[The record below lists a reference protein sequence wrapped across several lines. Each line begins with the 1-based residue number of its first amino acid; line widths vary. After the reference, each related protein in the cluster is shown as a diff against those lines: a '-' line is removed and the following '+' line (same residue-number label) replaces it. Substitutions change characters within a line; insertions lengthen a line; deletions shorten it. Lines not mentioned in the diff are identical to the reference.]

1 MHQKSISVGYRG
13 VRAAIKVAAATLG
26 VSISLFVAAALADDS
41 SSPLVVA
48 FGDSLTAGYGLEP
61 GAGFPYQL
69 EAALRERGYERV
81 KVHNAGVSGDT
92 SAGGR
97 SRLNWNLSA
106 LGAAPDLLILELGA
120 NDALRGI
127 APERTRANI
136 RAILEQLKDRGVP
149 VLLAGMLAPP
159 NLGTDYGDDFNAIFP
174 DLAEE
179 FDVPLYPFFLDGVA
193 ADAALNQP
201 DGIHP
206 TKEGVA
212 IIVQKILPTVQ
223 ALLEQPLGQA
233 ALAQ

>member
-1 MHQKSISVGYRG
+1 MDEKNISVGYRG
-13 VRAAIKVAAATLG
+13 VRAAIKVAAAALS
-26 VSISLFVAAALADDS
+26 VSMSLFVSAALADDS
-41 SSPLVVA
+41 ARPLIVA

-69 EAALRERGYERV
+69 EDALREAGHERV

-106 LGAAPDLLILELGA
+106 LGQTPDLLILELGA

-136 RAILEQLKDRGVP
+136 RAILQELSKRGVP

-159 NLGTDYGDDFNAIFP
+159 NLGAEYGAEFNAIFP
-174 DLAEE
+174 ELAAE
-179 FDVPLYPFFLDGVA
+179 FEVPLYPFFLEGVA
-193 ADAALNQP
+193 ADPSLNQA

-206 TKEGVA
+206 TKDGVA
-212 IIVQKILPTVQ
+212 IIVQKILPAVQ
-223 ALLEQPLGQA
+223 AFVEPLSSQA